1 MARAK
6 SPSAG
11 NADGFTLIEILVA
24 LAILSFV
31 ALGIAGLFTHSI
43 RTNAS
48 GHDYALLATEARIA
62 LESLQ
67 ALPFDDPDLS
77 AAGSPHTMAPVNPNF
92 TITYTVEDSEVTNWE
107 QLSTTAWPTPTPA
120 TGTNLKRITM
130 TVASTTQVLEGRRI
144 FTVSTLKIPG

>member
-6 SPSAG
+6 SPSTG

-24 LAILSFV
+24 LAILAFV

-77 AAGSPHTMAPVNPNF
+77 EAGSPHTMAPVNPNF

-107 QLSTTAWPTPTPA
+107 QLSASPWPTPTPA

>member
-1 MARAK
+1 MARVT
-6 SPSAG
+6 SQSAG
-11 NADGFTLIEILVA
+11 NTKGFTLVEILVA

-67 ALPFDDPDLS
+67 ALPFDHADLTE
-77 AAGSPHTMAPVNPNF
+77 AGSPHTMAPVNPNF
-92 TITYTVEDSEVTNWE
+92 TITYTVEDYEVTNWD
-107 QLSTTAWPTPTPA
+107 QASSAVWPTPTPA
-120 TGTNLKRITM
+120 TGANLKRITM

-144 FTVSTLKIPG
+144 FTVSSLKIQG